1 MALVLTVKEEG
12 SLHLSTQEGEITVHI
27 VEVRKRRVRVAIDA
41 PAVVHVSRGEL
52 TEQSHVTRDICPATG
67 SQPSG
72 CLGGGE
78 LGLG

>member
-12 SLHLSTQEGEITVHI
+12 KLHLSTQEGEITVHI

-52 TEQSHVTRDICPATG
+52 TEQSHVTRDI
-67 SQPSG
+67 
-72 CLGGGE
+72 
-78 LGLG
+78 